1 MIKDLYKFIFRIIT
15 SLLLGSLFIYSV
27 IENRY
32 LFYLLVISFQIIS
45 VIELKRIFPNII
57 DSILWISLTLWM
69 DGIVLIYLYK
79 YELISN
85 LSYFNYSIAFPFILS
100 IIIVMLMIIIKNIM
114 SSKEFNNDIV
124 LDKIVKEFFL
134 FFYFI
139 GALTLSFILFEIKN
153 GLLLLLIVITN
164 YSHDIFAYFVG
175 KTLGKTPFFNNISPS
190 KTLEGYLGGVLFSVI
205 IGFILADKL
214 DLFTLGQYK
223 ILAIIITI
231 AFLCGFGD
239 LFESLIKRVT
249 NIKESGKIILGHG
262 GVLDRI
268 DSLVFSIFLSI
279 AIYFLI

>member
-1 MIKDLYKFIFRIIT
+1 MIKDLPKFIFRIIT

-27 IENRY
+27 IGNKY
-32 LFYLLVISFQIIS
+32 LFYLLVISFQVIS
-45 VIELKRIFPNII
+45 VIELRRIFPNII
-57 DSILWISLTLWM
+57 DSILWISLTLWI

-100 IIIVMLMIIIKNIM
+100 IIIVMLIMIIKNIM
-114 SSKEFNNDIV
+114 NSKEFNNEIV

-153 GLLLLLIVITN
+153 SLLLLLIVVTN

-175 KTLGKTPFFNNISPS
+175 KTVGRTPFFNNISPS
-190 KTLEGYLGGVLFSVI
+190 KTFEGYLGGVLFSII
-205 IGFILADKL
+205 IGVILADKL

-231 AFLCGFGD
+231 AFLCAFGD

-268 DSLVFSIFLSI
+268 DSLVFSIFLSTT
-279 AIYFLI
+279 IYFLI